1 MKVST
6 CQCEPI
12 LPLSRSFLPC
22 LHDHSGVYSEV
33 AITLTEQSGS
43 TWLALKHTG
52 VPSFDEERT
61 REGWQELQFTRMK
74 MILGFGAGITMPF

>member
-1 MKVST
+1 MPV
-6 CQCEPI
+6 EPLISRSI
-12 LPLSRSFLPC
+12 LPW
-22 LHDHSGVYSEV
+22 LHGRAGVFSEV

-61 REGWQELQFTRMK
+61 RQGWQELQFTRMK